1 MTDETSEAS
10 QQSKP
15 SADASSWSTDGWSS
29 WSVSS
34 WDTGPNTSLS
44 ETTSTTKES
53 ETKSLITKSPKEDK
67 SFTES
72 TSPASS
78 KLLKFNRKT
87 SESVTKPNLTR
98 KKSSEKI
105 RKSLEKENV
114 ELPSKKTAA
123 DEKDTESAVCVA
135 NITKSSS
142 DNIDEKDKMEESK
155 NRDSEESHETSS
167 DISVQGNK
175 SLLEVKCN
183 TGTDLSLDSS
193 SPVLTGSNTGSYDR
207 LSPLSVGSG
216 EIISSYEKIQNLEK
230 STAEDV
236 MSLHSTTSSNEMT
249 DSLNVG
255 SDNSITS
262 GKNSNT
268 EFVSSAEKT
277 LLCDSEES
285 EVCEML
291 PTNSVILGDVTSLQE
306 SVGKK
311 NVETPSNVSSQMEQT
326 DFENEPSHFVESHFG
341 HSGNMD
347 ETSQIIHSHTEQL
360 NSPNEL
366 GNLVESHVVQSSED
380 KAKTELVCD
389 VKLTDFTN
397 QDNIGDISCT
407 DTSLLDQCESS
418 VSSVQV
424 KSDNVSPDEEVVQSK
439 SNTKVPD
446 IENVSVKTSGIAS
459 DSENNT
465 SPLSPGIHHFRSNSS
480 GSHDDQPSSPLTTSS
495 SGEGSKL
502 DSSMDTDD
510 TVVDR
515 STKADSDS
523 MESVSPSSSY
533 VKCMIEEAMDD
544 NVKIEDNSSDG
555 YSVGK
560 SECSRSTGGQE
571 SGDEV
576 DTTTSSD
583 IEIISTPTSNGESNK
598 FIDLSPLKI
607 ALQKTARR
615 NDGSHRR
622 NDSHD
627 SQSSSSSQSRDGHG
641 EQMSPGRD
649 TDSSEDGIEMK
660 ITSEEASKYMYL
672 LYRTIIYNLSK

>member
-1 MTDETSEAS
+1 MTRT
-10 QQSKP
+10 
-15 SADASSWSTDGWSS
+15 
-29 WSVSS
+29 
-34 WDTGPNTSLS
+34 
-44 ETTSTTKES
+44 
-53 ETKSLITKSPKEDK
+53 
-67 SFTES
+67 
-72 TSPASS
+72 
-78 KLLKFNRKT
+78 
-87 SESVTKPNLTR
+87 
-98 KKSSEKI
+98 KSSEKI
-105 RKSLEKENV
+105 VKTLQKENID
-114 ELPSKKTAA
+114 LASKKTAA
-123 DEKDTESAVCVA
+123 DEKDIASAVCVT
-135 NITKSSS
+135 NIAKSSS
-142 DNIDEKDKMEESK
+142 DNIDEKEKMEDSK
-155 NRDSEESHETSS
+155 NRDSAESHWMSS
-167 DISVQGNK
+167 DISIQGNK
-175 SLLEVKCN
+175 SLLEIKSKSGN
-183 TGTDLSLDSS
+183 DLSLDSS
-193 SPVLTGSNTGSYDR
+193 SLVLAGSNTGSYDR

-230 STAEDV
+230 CPSEDV
-236 MSLHSTTSSNEMT
+236 LSLHSTTSSNEMT
-249 DSLNVG
+249 DSLNVV
-255 SDNSITS
+255 SDNSKTS

-268 EFVSSAEKT
+268 EFLSSSEMP

-291 PTNSVILGDVTSLQE
+291 PTNSVILGDIPSLQE
-306 SVGKK
+306 SVSQD
-311 NVETPSNVSSQMEQT
+311 NVGTSSNVSSQMEQT
-326 DFENEPSHFVESHFG
+326 DMENETSHFVESHFG
-341 HSGNMD
+341 QSENME

-366 GNLVESHVVQSSED
+366 GKLVESHVVQSSED
-380 KAKTELVCD
+380 KGKTELVCD
-389 VKLTDFTN
+389 VKLTDSTN
-397 QDNIGDISCT
+397 EDYTGDISYT

-424 KSDNVSPDEEVVQSK
+424 KSDNDEEVEQSK

-446 IENVSVKTSGIAS
+446 FENVSVKTSGIAS

-465 SPLSPGIHHFRSNSS
+465 TPLSPGIHHIRSNSS

-615 NDGSHRR
+615 NDGSHSR

-660 ITSEEASKYMYL
+660 ITSEEASKYL
-672 LYRTIIYNLSK
+672 QNYNS

>member
-1 MTDETSEAS
+1 MTGETSGAS

-29 WSVSS
+29 WSMSS
-34 WDTGPNTSLS
+34 WDTGTNTSLS
-44 ETTSTTKES
+44 EATSTSKES
-53 ETKSLITKSPKEDK
+53 DTKSLTTKSPKEDK

-78 KLLKFNRKT
+78 KLLKMNRET
-87 SESVTKPNLTR
+87 SESVTRPTLTR

-105 RKSLEKENV
+105 GKSENID
-114 ELPSKKTAA
+114 LPSKKTAA
-123 DEKDTESAVCVA
+123 DEKDTESAVCVT

-142 DNIDEKDKMEESK
+142 DYIDGKDKMEESK

-175 SLLEVKCN
+175 SMLEIKSKSVI
-183 TGTDLSLDSS
+183 DLSLHSS
-193 SPVLTGSNTGSYDR
+193 SLVLTGSNTGSYDR

-230 STAEDV
+230 CTAEDV
-236 MSLHSTTSSNEMT
+236 LSLHSTTSSNKMT

-255 SDNSITS
+255 SDNSKTS
-262 GKNSNT
+262 GTNSNT

-277 LLCDSEES
+277 LLCDSEQS

-291 PTNSVILGDVTSLQE
+291 PTNSVILGDIPSLQE
-306 SVGKK
+306 SVGKD
-311 NVETPSNVSSQMEQT
+311 NVETLSNVSSQMEQT
-326 DFENEPSHFVESHFG
+326 DLENEPSHFVESHFG
-341 HSGNMD
+341 QSGNMD

-380 KAKTELVCD
+380 KGKAELVCD
-389 VKLTDFTN
+389 VKLTD
-397 QDNIGDISCT
+397 QDNREDIPYT
-407 DTSLLDQCESS
+407 DTSLLDQCESY
-418 VSSVQV
+418 VSSIQV
-424 KSDNVSPDEEVVQSK
+424 KSDNVSLDEEVVQSK
-439 SNTKVPD
+439 NNTKVPD

-465 SPLSPGIHHFRSNSS
+465 TPLSPGIHHIRSNSS

-544 NVKIEDNSSDG
+544 NVKTEDNSSDG

-571 SGDEV
+571 SGDEI

-607 ALQKTARR
+607 ALQKTAQR

-660 ITSEEASKYMYL
+660 ITSEEASKYL
-672 LYRTIIYNLSK
+672 LYRTIYP